1 MENFYFKGPEFLCCC
16 FQSLCANPVVHIG
29 FPVQPALSSGQNPP
43 APLGSTHLDLTW
55 KHMLNTF
62 NLSFWIK
69 ILIQKSTSADFKL
82 SVWYIYL
89 DIVTSVGLGR
99 AFRNS
104 CTAETSLSI
113 SSSVLMWW
121 GSSTESQ
128 VNPAWCTWQ
137 RPHGGGE
144 GLYTDDPICPT
155 WANMTFS
162 TKIGLYYITVV
173 WSCIIAL
180 WDIPLLFDNWR
191 IC

>member
-1 MENFYFKGPEFLCCC
+1 MENFCFKGPEFLCCC
-16 FQSLCANPVVHIG
+16 FQSLCANPVVHTG

-62 NLSFWIK
+62 NSFLEITFIFRSWHPQT
-69 ILIQKSTSADFKL
+69 LN
-82 SVWYIYL
+82 SVLYVYL

-99 AFRNS
+99 AFRSS

-137 RPHGGGE
+137 RAHGGGE
-144 GLYTDDPICPT
+144 GLKQKNSKVKGGKRMETEWRNDVWD
-155 WANMTFS
+155 
-162 TKIGLYYITVV
+162 GL
-173 WSCIIAL
+173 SL
-180 WDIPLLFDNWR
+180 
-191 IC
+191 

>member
-16 FQSLCANPVVHIG
+16 FQSLCADPVVHTG

-128 VNPAWCTWQ
+128 VNPAWCTWETTRGRRRVIYWWPYMPYMSKHDLQ
-137 RPHGGGE
+137 HKDWP
-144 GLYTDDPICPT
+144 L
-155 WANMTFS
+155 
-162 TKIGLYYITVV
+162 LYYCCLVLYYCSVGHSSFI
-173 WSCIIAL
+173 
-180 WDIPLLFDNWR
+180 R
-191 IC
+191 